1 MYHLFKVSTIRWVL
15 AAVWVICFG
24 VLYLLFMPEGLLETF
39 KVISTAAL
47 CMVIIFIVIG
57 QTFVFDWLV
66 FVLGRLLKIPNITGE
81 WSGHVSSNWPLV
93 GDSPQERNYEVNG
106 IALLRKPCCVKIK
119 SRLFTIEV
127 IYSSDDKYTD
137 STTII
142 SKPVRQAA
150 GCVRLFFMY
159 EGHTPVPKKNDSSKH
174 YGGAYLDIER
184 NTKKTLEG
192 RYWTDRNWHNGLNT
206 AGIMELSKDK

>member
-1 MYHLFKVSTIRWVL
+1 MYHLFKVSTFRLGL
-15 AAVWVICFG
+15 AGLWTICFG
-24 VLYLLFMPEGLLETF
+24 ALYLLLVPEGLIETL

-47 CMVIIFIVIG
+47 CMVIILLIIG
-57 QTFVFDWLV
+57 QTFVFDLLV
-66 FVLGRLLKIPNITGE
+66 FVFGKLLKIPNITGE

-93 GDSPQERNYEVNG
+93 GNALEEKNHEVNG
-106 IALLRKPCCVKIK
+106 ISLLKKPCSVKIK

-127 IYSSDDKYTD
+127 TYGSDDKYTD
-137 STTII
+137 STTITA
-142 SKPVRQAA
+142 KPVRQAA
-150 GCVRLFFMY
+150 GCVRLFFVY
-159 EGHTPVPKKNDSSKH
+159 EGSTPVPKSTDSSKH

-206 AGIMELSKDK
+206 AGIMELSKGK